1 MELIMRKLL
10 SVCMLLGATCAVNA
24 APQPVVPV
32 ADYPK
37 QNTITYQLSAEQ
49 WVNTNTA
56 KVDVMVNASLDQ
68 TGMQDLQKK
77 IEHSLASIAK
87 VDWRIVQFNRSESQS
102 GLESV
107 NVLAE
112 ARIPAVQITDIRQKA
127 EDLSKPGIKYQIADI
142 SYAPTLAEMQKAET
156 NLRNQIYQQVS
167 DEINSLDKTY
177 NNGDFYVSHIE
188 FSLNGAPMPRAKY
201 DAAGGVN
208 MMVRAPM
215 AASPGNVSQ
224 KLVMNAEVV
233 LASTVE

>member
-1 MELIMRKLL
+1 
-10 SVCMLLGATCAVNA
+10 
-24 APQPVVPV
+24 
-32 ADYPK
+32 
-37 QNTITYQLSAEQ
+37 
-49 WVNTNTA
+49 
-56 KVDVMVNASLDQ
+56 
-68 TGMQDLQKK
+68 
-77 IEHSLASIAK
+77 
-87 VDWRIVQFNRSESQS
+87 
-102 GLESV
+102 
-107 NVLAE
+107 
-112 ARIPAVQITDIRQKA
+112 
-127 EDLSKPGIKYQIADI
+127 
-142 SYAPTLAEMQKAET
+142 MQKAET